1 MENNNQPEVNNFAN
15 MMPDYS
21 YQNPFELRVGFGR
34 RLGAFLIDY
43 LIFSLIFVI
52 LLFITGRIDDL
63 MTVSANGKMDI
74 EELMKI
80 SESIT
85 PLILIIFLIYY
96 SLEAF
101 IGATLGKL
109 TLGIKIASSDMKS
122 ANLSKLLIRFAVKN
136 ISTLLSII
144 AIVTSVQF
152 FGTLGSVGGFV
163 IFIGYFF
170 VLSQKKQGFH
180 DMVAGTAVFYNDD
193 ILK

>member
-63 MTVSANGKMDI
+63 MTLSANGKMDI